1 MSISRALDSNNDIL
15 VRNGR
20 LAIVENSEEAVQHVR
35 TRLQFYT
42 AEWFLDLSAGTPWLQ
57 EIFVVPTNLNNIE
70 SIIKTRIVLTPGIL
84 KLSEFSTAAGNANLR
99 GINISFKAETTYGS
113 VVAEEIY
120 INV

>member
-1 MSISRALDSNNDIL
+1 MSVSRALDSNNDIL

-20 LAIVENSEEAVQHVR
+20 IAIVKDAEEVVQHVR

-57 EIFVVPTNLNNIE
+57 EVFIRPTNLNNIE
-70 SIIKTRIVLTPGIL
+70 SIIKTRIALTPGVSRL
-84 KLSEFSTAAGNANLR
+84 TEFSTETSN
-99 GINISFKAETTYGS
+99 INSRSIDISFSAETTFGN
-113 VVAEEIY
+113 VTAEEIY